1 MLIPLT
7 SSCKRIS
14 VFPLECDFWGSK
26 KIKWTLRRRGGGR
39 GSDLNVQLTLSGGK
53 VNTGMSMAPYCKEV
67 VVLHF
72 VSHKFCPVTR

>member
-1 MLIPLT
+1 MDV
-7 SSCKRIS
+7 K
-14 VFPLECDFWGSK
+14 EEG
-26 KIKWTLRRRGGGR
+26 RGGGR